1 MENPVPTD
9 VVEASELDGLE
20 TVPDINKN
28 KLAVI
33 QPSTTRNMPVR
44 KIRCLSVPSKELT
57 DTKRYGY
64 TDI

>member
-9 VVEASELDGLE
+9 VVQASELDGLE

-28 KLAVI
+28 KLTVI

-44 KIRCLSVPSKELT
+44 KIGCLSVSYKELT
-57 DTKRYGY
+57 DTKLYRYR
-64 TDI
+64 DI